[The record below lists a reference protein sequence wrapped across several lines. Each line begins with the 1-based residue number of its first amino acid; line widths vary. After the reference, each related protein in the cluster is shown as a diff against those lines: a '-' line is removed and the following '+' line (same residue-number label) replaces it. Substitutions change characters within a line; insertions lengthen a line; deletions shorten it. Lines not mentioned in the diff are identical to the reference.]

1 MKLPDR
7 NLYKNDMYFKTVF
20 TSLCW
25 PYSAMQYGINFNE
38 ACINKLA
45 LKKIMGFKIDIDD

>member
-7 NLYKNDMYFKTVF
+7 NRGKNDTSKVF
-20 TSLCW
+20 YSLCW

-38 ACINKLA
+38 ACINKLV
-45 LKKIMGFKIDIDD
+45 LKKIIGFKIDIDD

>member
-1 MKLPDR
+1 MILQ
-7 NLYKNDMYFKTVF
+7 NCFNFIM
-20 TSLCW
+20 W

-45 LKKIMGFKIDIDD
+45 LKKIIGFKIDIDD